1 MHRVALDYD
10 AATAQQ
16 ANSPRR
22 QNPGRGELST
32 KAGSSPSSVDR
43 LGRRLQDLVG
53 ALSELSAPKIDPFLR
68 QQGTRREA
76 VRRYEIAK
84 GMRRPRQNL
93 NANPDGSIDL

>member
-16 ANSPRR
+16 ANSPR
-22 QNPGRGELST
+22 
-32 KAGSSPSSVDR
+32 
-43 LGRRLQDLVG
+43 LGRRLHDLVG
-53 ALSELSAPKIDPFLR
+53 SLSELRAPKIDPFLR
-68 QQGTRREA
+68 QQGTRLEA